1 MTFSNYD
8 ITPLYN
14 IASWVS
20 LDTFIE
26 NDANKI
32 AAASGTDYQGTGDPD
47 TMTGVGDGSIAL
59 KISALR
65 QKKAMIG
72 EQSTFDDYYT
82 ALISETGT
90 LAEQAKLEF
99 ETTELLSNNLE
110 NLRQSVSGVNLD
122 EELANIVM
130 FQHGYNASA
139 RVVSTM
145 DKMIDTIIN
154 RMGV

>member
-1 MTFSNYD
+1 MPAADETIINQLEIVD
-8 ITPLYN
+8 H
-14 IASWVS
+14 S
-20 LDTFIE
+20 LH
-26 NDANKI
+26 
-32 AAASGTDYQGTGDPD
+32 
-47 TMTGVGDGSIAL
+47 AL
-59 KISALR
+59 SYIFKPGLR
-65 QKKAMIG
+65 YKKAMIG